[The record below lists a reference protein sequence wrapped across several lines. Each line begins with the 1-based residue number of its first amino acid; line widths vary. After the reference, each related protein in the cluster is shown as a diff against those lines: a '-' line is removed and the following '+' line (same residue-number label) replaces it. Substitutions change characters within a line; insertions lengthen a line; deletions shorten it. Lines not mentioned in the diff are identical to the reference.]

1 MFRLCFTG
9 NFQICVFLETFW
21 FKRTSIFWCV
31 CYAFCFILK
40 THPSHTW
47 LFLLLLYSLSYSFV
61 ASFALPNDPSN
72 VLGVASP
79 AVLVLYRVVSPLR
92 PWPYSKHSKHPTL
105 SLHPGGFASA
115 VVPASSPSL
124 GFLLVTTLH
133 AARLFSQYV
142 SRFY

>member
-1 MFRLCFTG
+1 MFSLKHFG
-9 NFQICVFLETFW
+9 SSVLQ
-21 FKRTSIFWCV
+21 SSG
-31 CYAFCFILK
+31 AFVMRFALLKK

-47 LFLLLLYSLSYSFV
+47 LFLFLLYSISFYVV
-61 ASFALPNDPSN
+61 ASMALPNDLSN

-92 PWPYSKHSKHPTL
+92 PWPYSKHSKHLTL